1 MFNWFLR
8 SSKSRPAARTAP
20 ASGRSAAAGSAAAG
34 SAAAGGSAAGGASD
48 GRRPVDVGSRED
60 LQALARLPAWARQLH
75 PQAQLVLASLPASIR
90 LARGGAQYPHAVEKL
105 LLNWA
110 SPSDFRRI
118 LDSMMIDTRG
128 GRQGFPFDVV
138 TEFSELREYY
148 DRYVHPVSTS
158 AWASVDTR

>member
-8 SSKSRPAARTAP
+8 SSKSRPAARTGP
-20 ASGRSAAAGSAAAG
+20 ASRRSA
-34 SAAAGGSAAGGASD
+34 AAGGASD
-48 GRRPVDVGSRED
+48 GRRPVDVGSREG

-90 LARGGAQYPHAVEKL
+90 PARGCAQYPHAVEKL